1 MGIFL
6 KRNSDKKKEII
17 NKYNSTSHFYD
28 KRYSQIQSKKYDQIL
43 KNYVLDRKIILDAGC
58 GTGLLFEYT
67 IDLFK
72 QEKRIFYSYI
82 ANDISWNMLMEFKSK
97 LVNLKKQLEVNL
109 ILSDL
114 ENLPFRKNTF
124 HSIFSATAFQNLPN
138 ILNGVKESLR
148 VVKSNGDIILSI
160 LKKKINLEELLSY
173 LEPFVKEIII
183 IKIDTIEDIIIKGK
197 LLKD

>member
-1 MGIFL
+1 M

-58 GTGLLFEYT
+58 GTGLLFEY
-67 IDLFK
+67 ISDLLK

-160 LKKKINLEELLSY
+160 LKKKINLEELLSF
-173 LEPFVKEIII
+173 LKPFVKEIII
-183 IKIDTIEDIIIKGK
+183 IKIDTIEDVIIKGK

>member
-58 GTGLLFEYT
+58 GTGLLFEYI

-124 HSIFSATAFQNLPN
+124 HSIFSVTAFQNLPN

-160 LKKKINLEELLSY
+160 LKKKINLEELLSF

-183 IKIDTIEDIIIKGK
+183 IKIDTIEDVIIKGK

>member
-1 MGIFL
+1 
-6 KRNSDKKKEII
+6 
-17 NKYNSTSHFYD
+17 
-28 KRYSQIQSKKYDQIL
+28 
-43 KNYVLDRKIILDAGC
+43 
-58 GTGLLFEYT
+58 
-67 IDLFK
+67 
-72 QEKRIFYSYI
+72 
-82 ANDISWNMLMEFKSK
+82 MEFKSK

-160 LKKKINLEELLSY
+160 LKKSINLEEILSF
-173 LEPFVKEIII
+173 LEPYVKEIII
-183 IKIDTIEDIIIKGK
+183 IKIDTIEDVIIKGK

>member
-1 MGIFL
+1 M

-58 GTGLLFEYT
+58 GTGLLFEY
-67 IDLFK
+67 ISDLLK

-160 LKKKINLEELLSY
+160 LKKKINLEELLSF

-183 IKIDTIEDIIIKGK
+183 IKIDTIEDVIIKGK

>member
-1 MGIFL
+1 
-6 KRNSDKKKEII
+6 
-17 NKYNSTSHFYD
+17 
-28 KRYSQIQSKKYDQIL
+28 
-43 KNYVLDRKIILDAGC
+43 
-58 GTGLLFEYT
+58 
-67 IDLFK
+67 
-72 QEKRIFYSYI
+72 
-82 ANDISWNMLMEFKSK
+82 MLMEFKSK
-97 LVNLKKQLEVNL
+97 LVNLKKQFEVNL

-124 HSIFSATAFQNLPN
+124 HSIFSLTAFQNLPN

-160 LKKKINLEELLSY
+160 LKKKINLEELLSF

-183 IKIDTIEDIIIKGK
+183 IKIDTIEDVIIKGK